1 MIRTLTFS
9 QHAIPQVSDW
19 KALSEETLTV
29 DVTSEVLFRTDQ
41 CRSGYQRFN
50 LAEVFRNNEP
60 SISGCYR
67 HCVRKT
73 PPQGVQKSI
82 RISVVRLRSEVIFF
96 FLRSERAIRTP
107 SPNLSVEL
115 LTEPVLSVVGGA
127 SLRIERDINFVST
140 TPSGRSTHVP
150 SGRSCSPLLCGWC
163 VRSSGHS
170 SFATSFCV
178 PPPCGDIEPE
188 FHLKAGTPS
197 FAHNL
202 RILPSSEQ
210 KFTESLRRGSLARS
224 DSCSSFTPLFH
235 PFFLSSLSGLGSMFN
250 IRSG

>member
-1 MIRTLTFS
+1 MLSALRTK
-9 QHAIPQVSDW
+9 D
-19 KALSEETLTV
+19 
-29 DVTSEVLFRTDQ
+29 
-41 CRSGYQRFN
+41 
-50 LAEVFRNNEP
+50 
-60 SISGCYR
+60 
-67 HCVRKT
+67 
-73 PPQGVQKSI
+73 PPQGIQKSI
-82 RISVVRLRSEVIFF
+82 RISVVRSRSEVIFF

-127 SLRIERDINFVST
+127 SLRIERDINFVSM

-150 SGRSCSPLLCGWC
+150 SGRPCSPLLCGWC

-178 PPPCGDIEPE
+178 PPPPCGDIEPE
-188 FHLKAGTPS
+188 FLLKAGTPS

-210 KFTESLRRGSLARS
+210 KFPESHRRGSLARS
-224 DSCSSFTPLFH
+224 DTCSSFTPLLH
-235 PFFLSSLSGLGSMFN
+235 PFFFSSLPWGRGGN
-250 IRSG
+250 IKHAG